1 MRVFTSNGT
10 NPNDRNKNRK
20 PKMKTTKTIKAGQT
34 LTTRSI
40 CDYNCIYTLEVL
52 SRKGAFAVIK
62 WMNDEKR
69 KKVLI
74 DSDGCEFIM
83 PERYSMA
90 PVFKAI

>member
-1 MRVFTSNGT
+1 MVCTSNGT
-10 NPNDRNKNRK
+10 NPNDRNQNRK
-20 PKMKTTKTIKAGQT
+20 TKMETKKTIKAGQT
-34 LTTRSI
+34 LTARSI
-40 CDYNCIYTLEVL
+40 CDYNCIYKLEVL

-62 WMNDEKR
+62 WMNNEMR

-74 DSDGCEFIM
+74 DSDGREFIM

>member
-1 MRVFTSNGT
+1 
-10 NPNDRNKNRK
+10 
-20 PKMKTTKTIKAGQT
+20 MKITKKIEAGQT
-34 LTTRSI
+34 LTARSI
-40 CDYNCIYTLEVL
+40 CDYDCIYKLEVL

-62 WMNDEKR
+62 WMNNEMR

-90 PVFKAI
+90 PIFKAI

>member
-1 MRVFTSNGT
+1 
-10 NPNDRNKNRK
+10 
-20 PKMKTTKTIKAGQT
+20 
-34 LTTRSI
+34 
-40 CDYNCIYTLEVL
+40 VL

>member
-1 MRVFTSNGT
+1 
-10 NPNDRNKNRK
+10 
-20 PKMKTTKTIKAGQT
+20 MKIAKKIEAGQT

-40 CDYNCIYTLEVL
+40 CDYNCIYKLEVL

-62 WMNDEKR
+62 WMNKEMR
-69 KKVLI
+69 KKVLV

-90 PVFKAI
+90 PVFTAI